1 MTFDL
6 LIMNGTVVDGT
17 GAAKFSGDVGITA
30 GRITDIGTIPA
41 TATAKQVIDAQG
53 KIVCPGFIDPHTH
66 YDPQITWDSVLSSS
80 SEHGITTIVM
90 GNCGVGVA
98 PCRPADRDL
107 MIQDLVNVESMS
119 QEVLRAGIKW
129 DWETFPQYMDSAA
142 KNASAVNRAFMVP
155 LAPLRTYV
163 MGEAA
168 SDRAADKN
176 ETEKMAGM
184 LREAIDAGA
193 WGYSTTAI
201 LSHVGHHG
209 KPLSARLASRDELA
223 AYSQVLKKAGRGII
237 ELALTKR
244 FATLADD
251 EYALLEHLLD
261 HSGRPVT
268 WLSLHNLLEKPDGVP
283 EVLAK
288 ADPLIRRGGL
298 PQILTRPLISELS
311 LRTPFQ
317 FAEVQAAKP
326 IFNQM
331 IEKQMELYGDR
342 AFRDAFRAEL
352 KLGRK
357 FTNQAQNVGVFK
369 TSNPSLKGYEG
380 KTIGEVAQERN
391 CDPLDCLFDFAV
403 EDKLA
408 TKFVLPRANTNPERI
423 PDLLRDSERTL
434 VGLSDGGAHV
444 DMFCEAGYTTY
455 MLAHWVRE
463 KKALT
468 LEHAVKRMTSEP
480 ADFFAITDR
489 GRLKRGLAADIVV
502 FDPVTVNSPTRGT
515 MVYDLPAGGGRL
527 VAEAAGV
534 SKVIVNGTPLFANG
548 THTGQFP
555 GRVLRSNI

>member
-6 LIMNGTVVDGT
+6 LIRNGTVVDGT

-41 TATAKQVIDAQG
+41 TATAKQVIDAQDE
-53 KIVCPGFIDPHTH
+53 IVCPGFIDPHTH

-223 AYSQVLKKAGRGII
+223 AYSQVLRKAGRGII

-326 IFNQM
+326 IFNQT
-331 IEKQMELYGDR
+331 IEQQMELYGDR

-455 MLAHWVRE
+455 MLGHWVRE

-468 LEHAVKRMTSEP
+468 MEHAIKRMTAEP
-480 ADFFAITDR
+480 ADFFGIKDR
-489 GRLKRGLAADIVV
+489 GRLKKGLAADVVV
-502 FDPVTVNSPTRGT
+502 FDPARVNSPTRGT
-515 MVYDLPAGGGRL
+515 LVNDLPAGGARL
-527 VAEAAGV
+527 YAKAEGV
-534 SKVIVNGTPLFANG
+534 TKVIVNGQVLFDQG
-548 THTGQFP
+548 RHTGALP
-555 GRVLRSNI
+555 GHVLRSA

>member
-6 LIMNGTVVDGT
+6 LIRNGTVVDGT

-41 TATAKQVIDAQG
+41 TATAKQVIDAQD

-223 AYSQVLKKAGRGII
+223 AYSQALRKAGRGII

-268 WLSLHNLLEKPDGVP
+268 WLSLHNLLEKPD
-283 EVLAK
+283 
-288 ADPLIRRGGL
+288 
-298 PQILTRPLISELS
+298 
-311 LRTPFQ
+311 
-317 FAEVQAAKP
+317 
-326 IFNQM
+326 
-331 IEKQMELYGDR
+331 
-342 AFRDAFRAEL
+342 
-352 KLGRK
+352 
-357 FTNQAQNVGVFK
+357 
-369 TSNPSLKGYEG
+369 
-380 KTIGEVAQERN
+380 
-391 CDPLDCLFDFAV
+391 
-403 EDKLA
+403 
-408 TKFVLPRANTNPERI
+408 
-423 PDLLRDSERTL
+423 
-434 VGLSDGGAHV
+434 
-444 DMFCEAGYTTY
+444 
-455 MLAHWVRE
+455 
-463 KKALT
+463 
-468 LEHAVKRMTSEP
+468 
-480 ADFFAITDR
+480 
-489 GRLKRGLAADIVV
+489 
-502 FDPVTVNSPTRGT
+502 
-515 MVYDLPAGGGRL
+515 
-527 VAEAAGV
+527 
-534 SKVIVNGTPLFANG
+534 
-548 THTGQFP
+548 
-555 GRVLRSNI
+555 